1 MNNLDLELELEYDLI
16 DKKDTDII
24 SSNDIQ
30 NDMDTSKILCNI
42 DNNNKI

>member
-30 NDMDTSKILCNI
+30 NDILI
-42 DNNNKI
+42 LSY